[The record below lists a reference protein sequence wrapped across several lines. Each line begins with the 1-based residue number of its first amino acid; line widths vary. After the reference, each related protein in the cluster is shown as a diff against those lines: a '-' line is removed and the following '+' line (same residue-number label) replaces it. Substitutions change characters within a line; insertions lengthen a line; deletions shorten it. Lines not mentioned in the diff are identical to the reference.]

1 MDKRIPREHLSLV
14 LNENK
19 PHKELT
25 PSRIRSDIEA
35 VASVVDVLESVFC
48 IPWNKDAQQLTGLST
63 GLAATAEVSNDLL
76 QANAKGKNAC
86 KDFLSQRCSLTATVD
101 FFDPLKKL
109 KLKSFKDLK
118 TVIKI
123 RTKDTVVPIRL
134 DRDVFARM
142 ALIGQFR
149 KIDMRLVFT
158 YPLGPLPWALADPY
172 GLPRKTNKAKLAQHL
187 ENKL

>member
-1 MDKRIPREHLSLV
+1 MYKRILREHLSLV

-48 IPWNKDAQQLTGLST
+48 IPWNKDAQQLTSLST

-86 KDFLSQRCSLTATVD
+86 KDFLTQQPRRGRYAHALTCTARGKKVCTPRGRYRCAGAASWPRPQPRQVL
-101 FFDPLKKL
+101 LKEREGSK
-109 KLKSFKDLK
+109 
-118 TVIKI
+118 
-123 RTKDTVVPIRL
+123 
-134 DRDVFARM
+134 
-142 ALIGQFR
+142 
-149 KIDMRLVFT
+149 
-158 YPLGPLPWALADPY
+158 
-172 GLPRKTNKAKLAQHL
+172 
-187 ENKL
+187 E